1 MTPSTDAKY
10 DLMLCGG
17 GVVGL
22 SIAYQCASIGWRVL
36 VVDAGEIGKAAS
48 WAGAGIL
55 PAGATVAALDPLEQ
69 LRSLSQ
75 RLHPEWSRQLLEQTG
90 IDNEFRRCGGLYLA
104 CTAAERA
111 TLSASQMWWDE
122 LGVRFES
129 WSTKEL
135 VSRLPAIASLAD
147 NVENL
152 QSWFLPED
160 CRLRNPRHIRAL
172 RCACELLGV
181 EIIENTRVDSLETRG
196 DRIVGANAG
205 PKQFRANRF
214 CVTSGAWASQLL
226 GPLGIETGILPV
238 RGQMVLFKLDSP
250 IFSIVINDGHRY
262 MVPRDDG
269 YVLAGSC
276 EEEVGFDCRTT
287 SEMIDSLKEWA
298 CKLCPSL
305 SAANVE
311 RTWAGL
317 RPGSFDSFPYLGT
330 LHPFENGFIAAGHFR
345 NGLHWSTATALLMY
359 QWMSGQKTEIDL
371 KPFCVQRGQ
380 TLGSQLTIT
389 HGTIS

>member
-1 MTPSTDAKY
+1 MVTVHPPY

-22 SIAYQCASIGWRVL
+22 SIAYQSALQGWKVL
-36 VVDAGEIGKAAS
+36 VVDAGELGKASS

-55 PAGATVAALDPLEQ
+55 PSGATNEALDPIEQ
-69 LRSLSQ
+69 LRALSH

-111 TLSASQMWWDE
+111 TLSANEMWWDE
-122 LGVRFES
+122 HGVRFES
-129 WSTKEL
+129 WSAEEL
-135 VSRLPAIASLAD
+135 ATRLPVVAGLVAQNDKLR
-147 NVENL
+147 
-152 QSWFLPED
+152 SWFVPDD

-172 RCACELLGV
+172 VSACKKLGV
-181 EIIENTRVDSLETRG
+181 TMFENTRIDRLDTHG
-196 DRIVGANAG
+196 DRIVAASAG
-205 PKQFRANRF
+205 LKEFQAERYCLTN
-214 CVTSGAWASQLL
+214 GAWASQLL

-238 RGQMVLFKLDSP
+238 RGQMVLYKLDNP
-250 IFSIVINDGHRY
+250 LFSMVINDGHRY
-262 MVPRDDG
+262 LVPRDDG

-276 EEEVGFDCRTT
+276 EEEVGFDARTT
-287 SEMIDSLKEWA
+287 LEMIDPLKEWA
-298 CKLCPSL
+298 LKVCPML
-305 SAANVE
+305 ASAQVE

-317 RPGSFDSFPYLGT
+317 RPGSFDSLPYLGT
-330 LHPFENGFIAAGHFR
+330 LHPFENGFIASGHFR
-345 NGLHWSTATALLMY
+345 HGLHWSTATGVLMY

-380 TLGSQLTIT
+380 TLGL
-389 HGTIS
+389 